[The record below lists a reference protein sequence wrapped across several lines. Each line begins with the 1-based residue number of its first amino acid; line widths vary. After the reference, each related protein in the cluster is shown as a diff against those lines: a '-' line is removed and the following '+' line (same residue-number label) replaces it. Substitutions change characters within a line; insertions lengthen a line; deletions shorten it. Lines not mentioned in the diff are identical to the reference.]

1 MLTIPSSPH
10 RSQAATAA
18 INQMSDKRS
27 DTWNPPPAAALPL
40 HFSSDEAS
48 IPPALH
54 CNTLSEGGR
63 GYGLRR
69 SVMEVMCRRRSV
81 AQGPGGGASDGGAG
95 VPVGPCC
102 PYWCPVQDTRGH
114 LHSTIV
120 LRCRLFAPRHR
131 ATAPPQREYECH
143 SPGGRDHPI
152 VIKRCCASVL
162 LVAALSPV
170 AVKAWTHRAEIRLAL
185 SALCSDRGRV
195 AERRVARPAVSPP
208 AGHW

>member
-1 MLTIPSSPH
+1 
-10 RSQAATAA
+10 
-18 INQMSDKRS
+18 
-27 DTWNPPPAAALPL
+27 
-40 HFSSDEAS
+40 
-48 IPPALH
+48 
-54 CNTLSEGGR
+54 
-63 GYGLRR
+63 
-69 SVMEVMCRRRSV
+69 MEVMCRRRSV

-120 LRCRLFAPRHR
+120 LRCRYGNQDFKILFAPRHR

>member
-120 LRCRLFAPRHR
+120 LRCRYGNQDFKILFAPRHR

-143 SPGGRDHPI
+143 SPGGRSVDLQSSAQGSSHCD
-152 VIKRCCASVL
+152 KALLCQCA
-162 LVAALSPV
+162 AGGCPV
-170 AVKAWTHRAEIRLAL
+170 TCGSEGVDT
-185 SALCSDRGRV
+185 SG
-195 AERRVARPAVSPP
+195 
-208 AGHW
+208 